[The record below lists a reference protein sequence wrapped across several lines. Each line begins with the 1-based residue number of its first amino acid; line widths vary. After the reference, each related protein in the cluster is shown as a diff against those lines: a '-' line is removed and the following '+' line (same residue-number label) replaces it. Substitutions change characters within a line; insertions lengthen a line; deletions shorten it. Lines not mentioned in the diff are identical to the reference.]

1 VLGKTF
7 STGVGVKSN
16 ARVPPPVCGRAGMLL
31 DIPGVRV
38 VSDSIWISPSIHLRR
53 KLTVLGPTL
62 GGGTTYH
69 LCWART
75 PRWSSTVASRIMV

>member
-1 VLGKTF
+1 
-7 STGVGVKSN
+7 
-16 ARVPPPVCGRAGMLL
+16 MLL

-62 GGGTTYH
+62 GGGTHISSVLGANTKMVFNGCLAHYGVN
-69 LCWART
+69 RT
-75 PRWSSTVASRIMV
+75 FGGSAAWMIYL